1 MLVGGCVVC
10 SRCAV
15 VAVCPG
21 LLLCIHRVGRRVG
34 FVALVGQQLSEGV
47 FLAQQSP
54 GAVVVDKLSP
64 LVGNLRGSC
73 KSGRI
78 VDTFEDLQGCQTR
91 GTSSGSS
98 LK

>member
-15 VAVCPG
+15 VVVRPG
-21 LLLCIHRVGRRVG
+21 LLLCVHGVGRRVG
-34 FVALVGQQLSEGV
+34 LVALVGQQLSEGV

-54 GAVVVDKLSP
+54 GAVVVDQFSP

-73 KSGRI
+73 KSGRV
-78 VDTFEDLQGCQTR
+78 VDTFEDLQACQMR

-98 LK
+98 PK